1 MKLSDINRIAE
12 MIDAGDKIP
21 AIKEFRRLT
30 NWSLYDSKQK
40 VAPTVD
46 ATTGDQFRT
55 RAITEFVPNPAELL
69 AEFAVHVHR
78 LEQIIAQFAELCDH
92 EGTKVTE

>member
-1 MKLSDINRIAE
+1 MKLSDINRIAD
-12 MIDAGDKIP
+12 MIDAGDRIP

-30 NWSLYDSKQK
+30 NWSLYDSRQMVTPN
-40 VAPTVD
+40 VA
-46 ATTGDQFRT
+46 ATGDQFRA

-69 AEFAVHVHR
+69 AEFAVHVRR

>member
-30 NWSLYDSKQK
+30 NWSLYDSKQM
-40 VAPTVD
+40 VAPTADV
-46 ATTGDQFRT
+46 TGDQFRT
-55 RAITEFVPNPAELL
+55 RAITEFAPNPADLL
-69 AEFAVHVHR
+69 AEFAVHVR
-78 LEQIIAQFAELCDH
+78 KLEQIIAQFAELCDH
-92 EGTKVTE
+92 EGTGVTE